1 MSDELQLRPMHRGDE
16 AFLRRVYAEVRAP
29 EIALTGWDA
38 ASAEAFLRMQFDA
51 QHHHYQKYYPQ
62 ARFDIVERAGV
73 PLGRLYVHRGA
84 DEIRVID
91 IALLAQ
97 YRGQGIG
104 TTLLRALQEE
114 AARDGRRLAL
124 QVEQH
129 NPAQALYLRLG
140 FTETDSQGL
149 YRSMQW
155 RAAPLDASTH
165 STS

>member
-1 MSDELQLRPMHRGDE
+1 MSQELQLRPICAEDE

-29 EIALTGWDA
+29 EIALFGWDA

-51 QHHHYQKYYPQ
+51 QHYHYQQYYPQ

-73 PLGRLYVHRGA
+73 PLGRVYVARSA

-97 YRGQGIG
+97 HRGQGIG
-104 TTLLRALQEE
+104 STLLRSLQDE
-114 AARDGRRLAL
+114 AARDGRRLTL

-140 FTETDSQGL
+140 FTETDFHGL
-149 YRSMQW
+149 HRSMQW
-155 RAAPLDASTH
+155 RPALLAS
-165 STS
+165 SQNQ

>member
-1 MSDELQLRPMHRGDE
+1 MSLELQLRPMHAGDE
-16 AFLRRVYAEVRAP
+16 AFLRRVHADVRAP

-51 QHHHYQKYYPQ
+51 QHHHYRKSYPQ
-62 ARFDIVERAGV
+62 ARFDIVERAGE
-73 PLGRLYVHRGA
+73 PLGRLYVDRRA

-97 YRGQGIG
+97 QRGQGIG
-104 TTLLRALQEE
+104 TSLLRSLQDE
-114 AARDGRRLAL
+114 ATRDGRRLTL

-140 FTETDSQGL
+140 FSETHFQGL

-155 RAAPLDASTH
+155 RPAPLHASPQDP
-165 STS
+165 S